1 MERGTAASH
10 IFWRMSIIDK
20 RSPISA
26 IAELLLLGS
35 PVQSLERVKLSIIHS
50 LYMQTGDD
58 ETGMQI
64 TRRGAYSDQVTL
76 DVFISD
82 NILETVEARDVVTK
96 ED

>member
-1 MERGTAASH
+1 
-10 IFWRMSIIDK
+10 
-20 RSPISA
+20 
-26 IAELLLLGS
+26 
-35 PVQSLERVKLSIIHS
+35 
-50 LYMQTGDD
+50 MQTGHD

-76 DVFISD
+76 DIFISD